1 MLLLLPLILLQVLLM
16 IMPTFP
22 IHQVQQCWRG
32 ECVVVGD
39 RETGWQFDQPEPIF
53 IDRDGGHVRRMLG
66 GGGVEEEM
74 G

>member
-1 MLLLLPLILLQVLLM
+1 M
-16 IMPTFP
+16 
-22 IHQVQQCWRG
+22 
-32 ECVVVGD
+32 VVGD

-66 GGGVEEEM
+66 GGGGEEEI